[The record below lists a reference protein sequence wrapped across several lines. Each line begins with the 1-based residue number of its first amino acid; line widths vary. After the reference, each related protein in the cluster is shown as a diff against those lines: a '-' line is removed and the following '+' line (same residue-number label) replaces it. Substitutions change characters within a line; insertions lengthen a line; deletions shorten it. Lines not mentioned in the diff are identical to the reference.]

1 MKLIDRYVS
10 GSVLTTTLYG
20 VFVLSLVLVLGNV
33 FKETLDLLINRDVPL
48 RYLLFFIA
56 CVLPFSMTYTIP
68 WSFLTAVLLVFGRM
82 SADHEFVALRASGIS
97 LARIC
102 VPVLGI
108 ALLLSLFTLW
118 INTEV
123 APRAELAMRNSL
135 ADMAR
140 SNPSSL
146 LTPGEVV
153 NQFSNRRIFVERRE
167 GRELRNV
174 TIVELNEKDHPTMI
188 VRAENAT
195 VETSPDGRELY
206 LSLQDAVAESRA
218 NGRELDVRSIRHGV
232 SAREFL
238 VTISLDELVDSS
250 LLWRPLRTYTLGEL
264 FGFLSRDLEAE
275 EWPTRTSVRTEI
287 SKRFSL
293 AVASLAFAF
302 VAMPLGIV
310 AQRRETSAGFAVSL
324 VVAFSYFFFVA
335 LSHSMQN
342 NAAFYPYL
350 LLWVPN
356 ILYIGLGLWLTMRLD
371 QRTS

>member
-97 LARIC
+97 LARTC

>member
-1 MKLIDRYVS
+1 MTLIDRYVA
-10 GSVLTTTLYG
+10 GSVLTATLYG

-33 FKETLDLLINRDVPL
+33 FKEALDLLINRDVPL
-48 RYLLFFIA
+48 RYLAFFVL

-68 WSFLTAVLLVFGRM
+68 WAFLVALLLVFGRM

-97 LARIC
+97 LTRVC

-123 APRAELAMRNSL
+123 APRAESAMRNSL

-140 SNPSSL
+140 SNPASL
-146 LTPGEVV
+146 LAPGEVV
-153 NQFSNRRIFVERRE
+153 DQFSHRRIFVEQRE
-167 GRELRNV
+167 GRQLRNV
-174 TIVELNEKDHPTMI
+174 TIVELNEKDHPTMM
-188 VRAENAT
+188 VRAKNAT
-195 VETSPDGRELY
+195 VDTSPDGRELC
-206 LSLQDAVAESRA
+206 LTLQDAVAESRA
-218 NGRELDVRSIRHGV
+218 KGRELDVRGIRHGV

-250 LLWRPLRTYTLGEL
+250 LLWRPLRTYPVGEL

-293 AVASLAFAF
+293 AVASLAFAL
-302 VAMPLGIV
+302 VAMPLGIL
-310 AQRRETSAGFAVSL
+310 AQRRETSVGFAISL

-342 NAAFYPYL
+342 NAAFHPYL

-356 ILYIGLGLWLTMRLD
+356 ILYIGLGLWLTLRVD